1 MGSRAV
7 ERELAAL
14 FCCAQ
19 RRAGIVPID
28 CFTQQDIGSLTKR
41 GVPIQTMRKR
51 IGQESPQRRMLAA
64 VKPGT

>member
-19 RRAGIVPID
+19 RRAGIVPMD
-28 CFTQQDIGSLTKR
+28 CLTQQDIGSLTKR
-41 GVPIQTMRKR
+41 CVPIQTTYKR
-51 IGQESPQRRMLAA
+51 IGKELPQRRMLAA